1 MIFGETIVALSSG
14 RLPAG
19 VAVIRISGSQTRFV
33 IETICDFVP
42 EPRYASLQTLRV
54 GRETLDRGLVLFFP
68 EPNSFTG
75 EDVVE
80 FQVHGGRAT
89 VSAILNE
96 ITKLPDVRL
105 SEPGEFTRRA
115 FINGKLDLVQT
126 EALADL
132 INAETE
138 AQRRLAQR
146 NSDGAQSRLYADW
159 RERLVQARALIE
171 ADIDFSDEGDVPGS
185 VAEHVWADI
194 AVLAGCISE
203 HIRGFSAAEIIQE
216 GFRLVILGAPN
227 AGKSSLLNALARR
240 DAAIVTDE
248 PGTTRDILE
257 VALDIN
263 GLKIVVADTAGL
275 REGAGKVESI
285 GIEKAK
291 ARGREADL
299 ILELEDLTDPH
310 PVDTGWADAEIIRV
324 GTKLDLVQ
332 TPDAYAS
339 HYDRLISTVTGEGIG
354 DLIQTIWE
362 IAELRIREAGD
373 ILPSR
378 LRHVELLQDALAH
391 IGKALGNSGAPLEI
405 RAEELRLATDRLGR
419 ITGAVDVEELLGV
432 IFSQFCIGK

>member
-54 GRETLDRGLVLFFP
+54 GREILDRGLVLFFP

-115 FINGKLDLVQT
+115 FMNGKLDLVQT

-203 HIRGFSAAEIIQE
+203 HISGFSAAEIIQD

-240 DAAIVTDE
+240 EAAIVTDE

-310 PVDTGWADAEIIRV
+310 PVDTGWADAKIIRV

-354 DLIQTIWE
+354 DLIQTIGE

-391 IGKALGNSGAPLEI
+391 IGKALGSGGAPLEI